1 MFKGPFDYI
10 IDFKKRKPNSVHP
23 LIISHG
29 IKFEILKITNDNLV
43 SSKLLIIEKEA
54 RSSTL

>member
-1 MFKGPFDYI
+1 MTYTVYRIMNYLK
-10 IDFKKRKPNSVHP
+10 S
-23 LIISHG
+23 G